1 MLTRCSFLSI
11 ALVLVACSPT
21 LDGSSDES
29 FEASLERVRQAIPEA
44 RRAAF
49 DTAMITVGLS
59 DFDLLGGVFTEAAS
73 PGQLSRTIRERI
85 DCVGR
90 TTTTIQ
96 CGPNP
101 GVMPRDSFSRT
112 VMAELLAAVRWN
124 GVNGLMCKRVGHYNG
139 SGFAP
144 SYRRQRL
151 LRNTWSMLTAKY
163 DGILP
168 APPYSPEAARFF
180 SVARQF
186 VGTC

>member
-73 PGQLSRTIRERI
+73 PGQLSRKWLKGYIEWWYETSGLTKPERFR
-85 DCVGR
+85 G
-90 TTTTIQ
+90 
-96 CGPNP
+96 
-101 GVMPRDSFSRT
+101 
-112 VMAELLAAVRWN
+112 
-124 GVNGLMCKRVGHYNG
+124 
-139 SGFAP
+139 
-144 SYRRQRL
+144 
-151 LRNTWSMLTAKY
+151 
-163 DGILP
+163 
-168 APPYSPEAARFF
+168 
-180 SVARQF
+180 
-186 VGTC
+186 